1 MEEISAGGRK
11 TIARMH
17 SLSTKVC
24 TADRP
29 KQTSSD
35 LRVIVSHPARQAN
48 IYYRPRA
55 AEQMGASV
63 VFLTGLYYR
72 PERLPYSMI
81 RFLPRKKRESIE
93 YELEKRRLE
102 GLSPENV
109 ISLLGPSL
117 EVTLRPLGKVQ
128 EWFAIHDWLAGRW
141 IHRQKDSQPGAPI
154 LLHCFQGA
162 CRRTLQAARRKN
174 IVRLLEVTSPPMPA
188 VAGAPG
194 YGAAETASL
203 ATELR
208 EAEFV
213 LVQSEYSAQSVIAL
227 GVASEQIIRCH
238 LGVDTSYYRPRTEQ
252 RKPGPLRVLFLG
264 GTSIRKGVHH
274 ILQAWKE
281 LGLEGA
287 ELLIAGNRTAGL
299 SEMPE
304 GIPNCRILGRIPDSG
319 YLQTLQD
326 ADVLVHPSLAE
337 GGCNVVYE
345 ALACG
350 TPCIVSSN
358 ATSAV
363 RTGKEGIVFPVG
375 NLPALKGALLLLCR
389 EPELRQQ
396 MAEAARVRAESLRWE
411 RYLFN
416 LGLIYEQLGEYSRD
430 RSPDS
435 LSAIL
440 ASSF

>member
-1 MEEISAGGRK
+1 
-11 TIARMH
+11 MH
-17 SLSTKVC
+17 SLSTKVR
-24 TADRP
+24 AVERP
-29 KQTSSD
+29 GRASND

-81 RFLPRKKRESIE
+81 RYLPRQKRERIE

-109 ISLLGPSL
+109 ISLLGPAL

-128 EWFAIHDWLAGRW
+128 EWFAIHDWLASRW
-141 IHRQKDSQPGAPI
+141 IQGQKDPAPGSPM

-162 CRRTLQAARRKN
+162 CLRTLQAARRKN
-174 IVRLLEVTSPPMPA
+174 LLRLFEVTSPPLPP
-188 VAGAPG
+188 VEGAPG
-194 YGAAETASL
+194 YGAAEKASL

-227 GVASEQIIRCH
+227 GVSPGQIIRCH
-238 LGVDTSYYRPRTEQ
+238 LGVDTSYYRPRHAE

-274 ILQAWKE
+274 ILQVWKE

-287 ELLIAGNRTAGL
+287 ELLIAGNRTSGL
-299 SEMPE
+299 SSLPE
-304 GIPNCRILGRIPDSG
+304 GLPNCRIIGRIPDG
-319 YLQTLQD
+319 EYLRTLQD
-326 ADVLVHPSLAE
+326 ADILVHPSLAE

-375 NLPALKGALLLLCR
+375 NLQALKGALRLLCR
-389 EPELRQQ
+389 EPELRLQ
-396 MAEAARVRAESLRWE
+396 MSEAARKRAESLRWE
-411 RYLFN
+411 RYLVN
-416 LGLIYEQLGEYSRD
+416 LGVIYEQLGEYARD
-430 RSPDS
+430 RSPAS
-435 LSAIL
+435 LSSIL
-440 ASSF
+440 ASTF